1 MATLKVP
8 ANVPPPE
15 EDAQKLKKAFAGWGT
30 DEEGIIG
37 ILSHRNGAQRKLI
50 REAYAAAH
58 GEDLLK
64 ELEKELSGDFLR
76 AILLWTLDPVERDA
90 HLANEA
96 TKKLTGSNLVIMEIA
111 CTRSSYDLFKVRQAY
126 HARYKKSLEED
137 VAHHTT
143 GDFRK
148 LLVPLVSAF
157 RYEGDEIDMML
168 AKSEAKILH
177 GKITGKAYADEELI
191 RILTT
196 RSKAQLNA
204 TLNQYNDHFGNAITK
219 DLKADDPKDEY
230 LRFLRAT
237 IKCLTSPEKYYEKT
251 LRLAI
256 SGLGTDEWALTRVI
270 VTQAEVNL
278 QRIKEEY
285 HKRNSVTLAHAI
297 AGDTSGD
304 YEKFLLAL
312 VGNENA

>member
-1 MATLKVP
+1 MC
-8 ANVPPPE
+8 
-15 EDAQKLKKAFAGWGT
+15 GWGT

-37 ILSHRNGAQRKLI
+37 ILAHRNGAQRKLI
-50 REAYAAAH
+50 REAYAAAY

-64 ELEKELSGDFLR
+64 ELEKELSGDFL
-76 AILLWTLDPVERDA
+76 
-90 HLANEA
+90 
-96 TKKLTGSNLVIMEIA
+96 
-111 CTRSSYDLFKVRQAY
+111 AY

-137 VAHHTT
+137 VAYHTT

-157 RYEGDEIDMML
+157 RYEGDEVDMIL
-168 AKSEAKILH
+168 AKSEAK
-177 GKITGKAYADEELI
+177 
-191 RILTT
+191 
-196 RSKAQLNA
+196 
-204 TLNQYNDHFGNAITK
+204 
-219 DLKADDPKDEY
+219 DLKADPNDEY

-256 SGLGTDEWALTRVI
+256 NGLGTDEWALTRVI

-285 HKRNSVTLAHAI
+285 HKRNSVTLVHAI
-297 AGDTSGD
+297 TGDTSGD

-312 VGNENA
+312 VGKENERA